1 MLILLRNIKKKRSL
15 KANQPSCGFE
25 RILYSTRACENVVIQ
40 FTPTLSPYI
49 SLLPS
54 PALPLSLFAA
64 AIFSS
69 LRFFCLVSR
78 DQKSS
83 TNPLKGCHHIFW
95 KLICKRKILQVFIF
109 IFSLTNLPTAPQL
122 FMACRNFFF
131 LLHLSLVRSYIVR
144 FNL

>member
-1 MLILLRNIKKKRSL
+1 
-15 KANQPSCGFE
+15 
-25 RILYSTRACENVVIQ
+25 
-40 FTPTLSPYI
+40 
-49 SLLPS
+49 
-54 PALPLSLFAA
+54 
-64 AIFSS
+64 
-69 LRFFCLVSR
+69 LVSR

-109 IFSLTNLPTAPQL
+109 IFSLTNLPTAHRL
-122 FMACRNFFF
+122 FMACRIFF